1 LSSGGFLCAADFY
14 VRLSSL
20 LCQSVMNSRLMTR
33 EKTPVKTILGEAIVS
48 APRPHDPD
56 AAQRLRDAVDDGF
69 NQLTQGERALI
80 EGVAGCSPYLSRLMA
95 RDFALVV
102 DILRAPP
109 RDMLARACATAAK
122 AGAADAQAEQIKTL
136 RRAKDEAALAIAL
149 ADIAGV
155 WTVMEAAGAV
165 STFAD
170 AAVNAA
176 LTAAAKFAKLEHGAR
191 GIAVLAMGKHG
202 GEELNYSSDID
213 LVLVFDHHAMGF
225 ATSSEAQAGAVKAAR
240 EMVNLLQTQTPDG
253 YVFRTD
259 LRLRPDPGVSAL
271 AISVT
276 AAEAYYEA
284 YGQNWE
290 RMAYIKARAAAGDIA
305 VGTRFLQAL
314 RPFVWRKHLDFATI
328 EDVHAVKRQIQSAK
342 GGAKIEFEGHD
353 IKLGRG
359 GIREIEF
366 YVQTQQLIL
375 GGKNPAL
382 RSRTT
387 LEALAALAANGHIA
401 DAVRDELSAAYRY
414 LRMVEHRL
422 QMVNDEQTHRIPQ
435 DADAIDRLALFTG
448 ETNAAALRRKLLETL
463 ARVERRYDDL
473 FRDKTSETLSVG
485 PLVFTGVENDPATL
499 ATLEGLGFKRASE
512 VCEAIRR
519 WHAGGMRATRTER
532 ARLLLTKLMNPLME
546 ALSKAGNPDDAFF
559 AFSDFLSRLPSGV
572 QVFSL
577 LANNLALFDV
587 LIRIMTIS
595 PFLGRQLSQR
605 INIIEGFIETGL
617 AQEPP
622 PLADYAPALG
632 QVLRAANGFEDAL
645 NLTRR
650 WAGEHKFPIAAQ
662 LATGLCPPYE
672 AAAHFSAIADAC
684 IIALT
689 PAAQEEMRAAHG
701 TIDGA
706 LAVVALGRLGSRQ
719 MTATSDIDL
728 MFIYDAP
735 ADAVSDGRR
744 PLQAS
749 EYFTRLVRRIITALS
764 AATPEGA
771 LYDVDMQLRPS
782 GRAGPAA
789 VSLSAFR
796 QYYEKDAWT
805 WEQMALTRARTITGP
820 AALAA
825 SIEAEIE
832 HIVRR
837 PRTRANV
844 AEDVNDMRRRLL
856 EAKPGKSP
864 WDVKNIL
871 GGLTDIAFICQYLAL
886 ATGEDF
892 GRPPRATT
900 DAVKW
905 FAQRGEL
912 NDKDASALGDAQALF
927 DAVLHGAR
935 AATGGIFIPD
945 GAGEMLS
952 AHMASLCGAAS
963 IDDAERNLI
972 RRQSAVAQ
980 IYRSV
985 MKLNPSP

>member
-1 LSSGGFLCAADFY
+1 
-14 VRLSSL
+14 
-20 LCQSVMNSRLMTR
+20 MKSRLMTR
-33 EKTPVKTILGEAIVS
+33 EKTPDEITLGEAIKS
-48 APRPHDPD
+48 APKAYDPD
-56 AAQRLRDAVDDGF
+56 AVQRLRDGVGAAFD
-69 NQLTQGERALI
+69 QLTPREGELI

-95 RDFALVV
+95 RDFDLVV
-102 DILRAPP
+102 EILRTPL
-109 RDMLARACATAAK
+109 RRMLEHACATAAK
-122 AGAADAQAEQIKTL
+122 AAAADHQAEQIKIL
-136 RRAKDEAALAIAL
+136 RRAKDQAALAIAL

-155 WTVMEAAGAV
+155 WTEMEAAGAV
-165 STFAD
+165 SSFAD

-176 LTAAAKFAKLEHGAR
+176 LSAAARFAKLEHGVR

-213 LVLVFDHHAMGF
+213 LVLVFDYQAMGF
-225 ATSSEAQAGAVKAAR
+225 STSSEAQIGAVKAAR

-271 AISVT
+271 AISVQ

-305 VGTRFLQAL
+305 VGARFLKAL

-382 RSRTT
+382 RSRMT
-387 LEALAALAANGHIA
+387 LEALAALAANGHISE
-401 DAVRDELSAAYRY
+401 AVCDELSTAYRY
-414 LRMVEHRL
+414 LRLVEHRL
-422 QMVNDEQTHRIPQ
+422 QMINDEQTHRIPT
-435 DADAIDRLALFTG
+435 DAAAIRRLALFTG
-448 ETNAAALRRKLLETL
+448 AKDAGALRRKLMETL

-473 FRDKTSETLSVG
+473 FRDKTSEAQAIG
-485 PLVFTGVENDPATL
+485 PLVFTGVENDPATM
-499 ATLEGLGFKRASE
+499 ATLEGLGFRRAGA

-519 WHAGGMRATRTER
+519 WHAGGIRATRTER
-532 ARLLLTKLMNPLME
+532 ARLLLTKLMNPLLV
-546 ALSKAGNPDDAFF
+546 ALSKAGNPDDVFF
-559 AFSDFLSRLPSGV
+559 AFSDFLANLPSGV

-577 LANNLALFDV
+577 LVNNLALFDV

-605 INIIEGFIETGL
+605 INIVEGFIETGL
-617 AQEPP
+617 AEPP
-622 PLADYAPALG
+622 PPLDDYAPALG
-632 QVLRAANGFEDAL
+632 QVLRAAGGFEDAL

-650 WAGEHKFPIAAQ
+650 WAGEHKFPVAAQ
-662 LATGLCPPYE
+662 LATGLCPPQA
-672 AAAHFSAIADAC
+672 AAAHFTAIADAC
-684 IIALT
+684 ITALA

-706 LAVVALGRLGSRQ
+706 LAVVGLGRLGSRE

-735 ADAVSDGRR
+735 ADALSDGSR

-749 EYFTRLVRRIITALS
+749 EYYTRLVRRIITALS

-771 LYDVDMQLRPS
+771 LYEVDMQLRPS

-789 VSLSAFR
+789 VSLPAFR
-796 QYYEKDAWT
+796 RYYEQDAWI
-805 WEQMALTRARTITGP
+805 WELMALSRARIITAP
-820 AALAA
+820 DRLAA
-825 SIEAEIE
+825 SIDAEIE
-832 HIVRR
+832 QILRR
-837 PRTRANV
+837 PRERAKA
-844 AEDVNDMRRRLL
+844 AEDVNDMRRRLA

-886 ATGEDF
+886 ATGASF
-892 GRPPRATT
+892 GRPPRATA

-905 FAQRGEL
+905 FAERGEL
-912 NDKDASALGDAQALF
+912 NDKDASALSDAQALF

-935 AATGGIFIPD
+935 AATGGIFAPD
-945 GAGEMLS
+945 GAGEMLT

-963 IDDAERNLI
+963 IGEAERTLI

>member
-1 LSSGGFLCAADFY
+1 MK
-14 VRLSSL
+14 
-20 LCQSVMNSRLMTR
+20 SVLMTR
-33 EKTPVKTILGEAIVS
+33 ENNPVETVLGEAIKS
-48 APRPHDPD
+48 APKPHDPD
-56 AAQRLRDAVDDGF
+56 AVQRLRDGVGAAFD
-69 NQLTQGERALI
+69 QLTPRERGLI
-80 EGVAGCSPYLSRLMA
+80 EGVAGCSPYLHRLMV
-95 RDFALVV
+95 RDFDLVV
-102 DILRAPP
+102 EILRAPP
-109 RDMLARACATAAK
+109 RRMLERACATAAK
-122 AGAADAQAEQIKTL
+122 ASAAPAQAEQIKIL
-136 RRAKDEAALAIAL
+136 RRAKDEAALTIAL

-176 LTAAAKFAKLEHGAR
+176 LIAASTYAKLEHGPR
-191 GIAVLAMGKHG
+191 GIAALAMGKHG

-213 LVLVFDHHAMGF
+213 LVLVFDHQVMGF

-271 AISVT
+271 AISVQ

-305 VGTRFLQAL
+305 VGTRVLEAL
-314 RPFVWRKHLDFATI
+314 RPFVWRKFLDFATI
-328 EDVHAVKRQIQSAK
+328 EDVHAIKRQIHSAK
-342 GGAKIEFEGHD
+342 GGARIEFEGHD

-382 RSRTT
+382 RSRKT
-387 LEALAALAANGHIA
+387 LGALAALAANGHIT
-401 DAVRDELSAAYRY
+401 DAVRDELSTAYRY

-435 DADAIDRLALFTG
+435 DTDAIDRLALFTG
-448 ETNAAALRRKLLETL
+448 EKNAGALRRKLLETL

-473 FRDKTSETLSVG
+473 FRDKTSETLSAG

-499 ATLEGLGFKRASE
+499 ATLEGLGFKRAGE

-532 ARLLLTKLMNPLME
+532 ARLLLTKLTNPLLE

-559 AFSDFLSRLPSGV
+559 AFSDFLANLPSGV

-577 LANNLALFDV
+577 LINNLALFDV
-587 LIRIMTIS
+587 LIRIMTTS

-605 INIIEGFIETGL
+605 INIVEGFIETGL
-617 AQEPP
+617 AAAPP
-622 PLADYAPALG
+622 PVDEYAPVLEE
-632 QVLRAANGFEDAL
+632 VLRAADGFEDAL

-650 WAGEHKFPIAAQ
+650 WAGEHKFPITAQ
-662 LATGLCPPYE
+662 LATGLCPPQQ
-672 AAAHFSAIADAC
+672 AARHFSAIADAS
-684 IIALT
+684 ITALA
-689 PAAQEEMRAAHG
+689 PAALAEMRAVHG

-706 LAVVALGRLGSRQ
+706 LAVVGLGRLGSRQ

-728 MFIYDAP
+728 MFIYEAP
-735 ADAVSDGRR
+735 ANACSTGRR
-744 PLQAS
+744 ALPAS
-749 EYFTRLVRRIITALS
+749 EYYTRLVRRIITALS

-805 WEQMALTRARTITGP
+805 WEQMALTRARIIIAP
-820 AALAA
+820 NALAA
-825 SIEAEIE
+825 SIDTEIE
-832 HIVRR
+832 QILRR
-837 PRTRANV
+837 PRERAKL
-844 AEDVNDMRRRLL
+844 AADVNDMRRRLL
-856 EAKPGKSP
+856 DAKPGKSP

-892 GRPPRATT
+892 GRPPRATV

-905 FAQRGEL
+905 FAERGEL
-912 NDKDASALGDAQALF
+912 NDKDACVLSDAQALF
-927 DAVLHGAR
+927 DAVLHSAR
-935 AATGGIFIPD
+935 AATGGIFTAD
-945 GAGEMLS
+945 GAGEVLTT
-952 AHMASLCGAAS
+952 HMASLCGAAT

-972 RRQSAVAQ
+972 RRQSAVSL

-985 MKLNPSP
+985 IKLNPGP

>member
-1 LSSGGFLCAADFY
+1 MKSG
-14 VRLSSL
+14 
-20 LCQSVMNSRLMTR
+20 LMTR
-33 EKTPVKTILGEAIVS
+33 EKTPGEAMLGEAIKS
-48 APRPHDPD
+48 TPSPHDPD
-56 AAQRLRDAVDDGF
+56 AGQRLRDGVGAVFDR
-69 NQLTQGERALI
+69 LKPRERALV
-80 EGVAGCSPYLSRLMA
+80 EGVAGCSPYIFRLMA
-95 RDFALVV
+95 RDFALVIE
-102 DILRAPP
+102 ILHATP
-109 RDMLARACATAAK
+109 RRMLERACETAAK
-122 AGAADAQAEQIKTL
+122 AGATDSQAEQIKIL
-136 RRAKDEAALAIAL
+136 RRAKDEAALTIAL

-176 LTAAAKFAKLEHGAR
+176 LCAAAAHATLEHGPR

-213 LVLVFDHHAMGF
+213 LVLVFDHQAMGY
-225 ATSSEAQAGAVKAAR
+225 ATSSEAQTGAVKAAR
-240 EMVNLLQTQTPDG
+240 EMVHLLQTQTPDG

-271 AISVT
+271 AISMQ

-305 VGTRFLQAL
+305 VGARFLKSL

-342 GGAKIEFEGHD
+342 GGARIEFEGHD

-382 RSRTT
+382 RSRRT
-387 LEALAALAANGHIA
+387 LEALAGLAAKGHISN
-401 DAVRDELSAAYRY
+401 AVRDELSAAYRY

-422 QMVNDEQTHRIPQ
+422 QMINDEQTHRIP
-435 DADAIDRLALFTG
+435 ADAAAIERLACFTG
-448 ETNAAALRRKLLETL
+448 EADAAALRRKLVETL
-463 ARVERRYDDL
+463 ARVERRYDEL
-473 FRDKTSETLSVG
+473 FRDKTSERQAIG
-485 PLVFTGVENDPATL
+485 PLMFTGVENDPATI
-499 ATLEGLGFKRASE
+499 ATLEGLGFQRAGE
-512 VCEAIRR
+512 VCTAIRR

-532 ARLLLTKLMNPLME
+532 ARLLLTKLMNPLLE

-559 AFSDFLSRLPSGV
+559 AFADFLANLPSGV

-577 LANNLALFDV
+577 LVNNLALFDV
-587 LIRIMTIS
+587 LIRIMTTS

-605 INIIEGFIETGL
+605 INIVEGFIETGL
-617 AQEPP
+617 AAPP
-622 PLADYAPALG
+622 PSLGNYASALEE
-632 QVLRAANGFEDAL
+632 VLRTADGFEDAL

-662 LATGLCPPYE
+662 LATGLCPPQQ
-672 AAAHFSAIADAC
+672 AAAHFSAIAEAC
-684 IIALT
+684 IVALA
-689 PAAQEEMRAAHG
+689 PVAQQEMCTAHG
-701 TIDGA
+701 SIDGA
-706 LAVVALGRLGSRQ
+706 LAIVCLGRLGSRQ

-735 ADAVSDGRR
+735 AEAVSDGRR
-744 PLQAS
+744 ALQAS
-749 EYFTRLVRRIITALS
+749 DYFTRLVRRIITALS

-805 WEQMALTRARTITGP
+805 WEQMALTRARIITAP
-820 AALAA
+820 DALAA
-825 SIEAEIE
+825 SIDTEIE
-832 HIVRR
+832 HILRR
-837 PRTRANV
+837 PRERARI

-856 EAKPGKSP
+856 DAKPGKSP

-892 GRPPRATT
+892 GPPPRATA

-905 FAQRGEL
+905 FAERGEL
-912 NDKDASALGDAQALF
+912 NDKDASALSDAQGLF

-935 AATGGIFIPD
+935 AATGGIFAPD
-945 GAGEMLS
+945 GAGEMLT
-952 AHMASLCGAAS
+952 AHMASLCGAAV
-963 IDDAERNLI
+963 IEDAERNLI
-972 RRQSAVAQ
+972 RRQSAVAE

-985 MKLNPSP
+985 IKLNPSP